1 MKRDRLLVQRAKAA
15 NLTAKAARPNG
26 LAAEPADDL
35 VAEPAEV
42 DDAMGELEV
51 VDDLVTEV
59 DDAMGE
65 PEVVDDLVAE
75 PADDVMAV
83 DALVA
88 GDLTVPKAAGD
99 LVADDPA
106 EVKADDL
113 VELAAADDLVELA
126 GLAVEPSRY
135 CKGGGEWT
143 NSIRTR
149 PTNWE

>member
-1 MKRDRLLVQRAKAA
+1 MG
-15 NLTAKAARPNG
+15 LTV
-26 LAAEPADDL
+26 DDL